1 MEKTDLIIIGGGVLG
16 TFHAYHAL
24 NRGLTVRLFEKNKY
38 PRGATV
44 RNFGQVVPSG
54 MDLKWQHYGRRSLE
68 IYKALD
74 QQIGLDFQRQGS
86 TYIASDPDEW
96 TLLQELHEI
105 NQTNQYPSELWTAK
119 KCLQQL
125 PKLKQSYCQGGLF
138 FPEEISAEPLT
149 MIHRV
154 LAYLEAE
161 KGLHYH
167 PSTLI
172 QYVDQ
177 SNGTC
182 LVEDHLNHKY
192 QAAKVIVCSGS
203 DFKHL
208 FPNVFAESDLEISKL
223 QMLQTLS
230 QSKVKIPGNILTGL
244 SIRRYESFRACP
256 SYHTIKSKEAADSFW
271 KRWGVHI
278 LFKQSQDGSVIIGD
292 SHEYAD
298 AKDADELDFMLNTSI
313 NRYILQEAQKI
324 FTLDDWTI
332 QRSWYGIYSQC
343 KTQDIFLHD
352 PAPDIHVVTGIGGK
366 GMTGSPG
373 FSEANLARLIP

>member
-1 MEKTDLIIIGGGVLG
+1 MQKTDVIIIGGGVLG

-24 NRGLTVRLFEKNKY
+24 KRGLTVRLFEKNQR

-54 MDLKWQHYGRRSLE
+54 MELKWQNFGRRSLE
-68 IYKALD
+68 LYKELD
-74 QQIGLDFQRQGS
+74 QQIGLNFQYQGS
-86 TYIASDPDEW
+86 TYIASDAAEW

-105 NQTNQYPSELWTAK
+105 NKANQYPSSLRTKK
-119 KCLQQL
+119 KCEQQVSA
-125 PKLKQSYCQGGLF
+125 LKKSYCEGALF

-154 LAYLEAE
+154 LAYLEE
-161 KGLHYH
+161 QHGLAYH

-172 QYVDQ
+172 QSAVQ
-177 SNGTC
+177 ANGAC
-182 LVEDHLNHKY
+182 EVEDQLGKRY
-192 QAAKVIVCSGS
+192 QATKVIICSGS
-203 DFKHL
+203 EFQQL
-208 FPNVFAESDLEISKL
+208 FPAVFAQSDLVISKL
-223 QMLQTLS
+223 QMLATVPQG
-230 QSKVKIPGNILTGL
+230 QVIIPGNILTGL

-256 SYHTIKSKEAADSFW
+256 SYEAIKHREVADSFW

-298 AKDADELDFMLNTSI
+298 AKAVDELDFMIREDI
-313 NRYILQEAQKI
+313 NQYILQEARKI
-324 FTLDDWTI
+324 FRLDDWTI
-332 QRSWYGIYSQC
+332 QSSWYGIYSQC

-352 PAPDIHVVTGIGGK
+352 VDADIHIVTGIGGK
-366 GMTGSPG
+366 GMTASPG
-373 FSEANLARLIP
+373 FAEANLARLLP